1 MKSTEKKGNKKN
13 RICLISF
20 KFSLNFSIFVF
31 TWFDDRMTNGKK
43 TNLELEIETLFP
55 RCVAEPKRRILYA
68 KLTMNVF
75 FAALKCSELYV
86 FKCSRCFN
94 ALFNGQCQIFRLVFR
109 SPLEYKGAT
118 TLHCF
123 TVETAFWC
131 AMCCE
136 VNQIR
141 LSTSRI
147 HDYEKI
153 VTPAF
158 PVGKCAVKWRT
169 YFLHTH
175 TYYEKS
181 AAHSCFNTLPKI
193 KWHIFFLFSDM
204 IQWNG
209 TIFKCLLF
217 HLDGYFCS

>member
-1 MKSTEKKGNKKN
+1 
-13 RICLISF
+13 
-20 KFSLNFSIFVF
+20 
-31 TWFDDRMTNGKK
+31 
-43 TNLELEIETLFP
+43 
-55 RCVAEPKRRILYA
+55 
-68 KLTMNVF
+68 MNVF
-75 FAALKCSELYV
+75 FAALKCSELYF

-94 ALFNGQCQIFRLVFR
+94 ALFNGQCQIFRLAFR
-109 SPLEYKGAT
+109 SPLEYRGAT
-118 TLHCF
+118 TLHCL

-181 AAHSCFNTLPKI
+181 AAHSCFNTLTKF
-193 KWHIFFLFSDM
+193 KWHIFFPSVIWINETASSSSVYCFIWMVFVASFFAA
-204 IQWNG
+204 Q
-209 TIFKCLLF
+209 TFKLTLSITVCK
-217 HLDGYFCS
+217 HVKIH